1 MTRTMTRTTLAAV
14 AAALAIAAAG
24 CGSSSSASTTTTAAA
39 GGSASPTVAT
49 RHSDSLGATVL
60 VNADGR
66 TLYTLSAESNGNF
79 ICTKSSTI
87 PGSTTT
93 CTSLWHPLIANHP
106 VGGNGVAS
114 LGTVM
119 RPDGAGSQV
128 TYRGLPLYTFAD
140 DHGPGDAAGN
150 GLRDVGVWRAATV
163 GVGAGGSTGG
173 STGGSAGGGGYG
185 Y

>member
-1 MTRTMTRTTLAAV
+1 MTRHWTRTAIAAL

-24 CGSSSSASTTTTAAA
+24 CGSSSSASTTAAA
-39 GGSASPTVAT
+39 PGGTASATVAT

-66 TLYTLSAESNGNF
+66 TLYTLSAEGKGTF
-79 ICTKSSTI
+79 ICTKTSTI

-93 CTSLWHPLIANHP
+93 CTTLWHPLIAHGP
-106 VGGNGVAS
+106 VRGNGVAS

-119 RPDGAGSQV
+119 RPDGAGAQV

-140 DHGPGDAAGN
+140 DHGSGDAAGN

-163 GVGAGGSTGG
+163 GVPSGGSTGG
-173 STGGSAGGGGYG
+173 SNGGGGGYG